1 MSQRSGTAAKRPRVS
16 GASAAQAASR
26 SAIPATF
33 PTAQSFSVPAM
44 EPLRSPRSRAC
55 TPLHVKYAFLV
66 GSAGNTD
73 WCHLRASRIDAAATA
88 TTRHRGETKPT
99 RRTVRGAGR
108 ATARRR
114 LANAVVLRPA
124 ERRRRRNLSGK
135 PPGARA
141 GGARCAPAP
150 PRTRASPRRALGPRA
165 SAASRGGRTAND
177 CRRPS
182 TPRSIPGRGRP
193 RRGCQRPS
201 QTTTARG
208 TQRRRRGLASSLQPK
223 FLELP

>member
-1 MSQRSGTAAKRPRVS
+1 MSQRSGIAAKRPRVS

-73 WCHLRASRIDAAATA
+73 WCHLRASSRIDAAATA

-114 LANAVVLRPA
+114 LANAVVLRP
-124 ERRRRRNLSGK
+124 
-135 PPGARA
+135 
-141 GGARCAPAP
+141 GGA
-150 PRTRASPRRALGPRA
+150 ASTKPFGK
-165 SAASRGGRTAND
+165 
-177 CRRPS
+177 
-182 TPRSIPGRGRP
+182 
-193 RRGCQRPS
+193 
-201 QTTTARG
+201 TARG
-208 TQRRRRGLASSLQPK
+208 ARRWCPVCSSPATYASLAAARVGSARFRSVSRRSHGERLSAA
-223 FLELP
+223 FDAA

>member
-55 TPLHVKYAFLV
+55 TPLHVNTRSS
-66 GSAGNTD
+66 SAAPGTRTGAT
-73 WCHLRASRIDAAATA
+73 CAASRIDAAATA
-88 TTRHRGETKPT
+88 TRHRGETKPT

-150 PRTRASPRRALGPRA
+150 PRTRASPRRASGPRA
-165 SAASRGGRTAND
+165 SSASRGGRTAND